1 MGENLSR
8 DDSESLV
15 KISKFYRLCARNSA
29 WNFGDAMRTV
39 YLGILPQN
47 YHGKIAARRISW
59 IERTEFWQRNFKI

>member
-15 KISKFYRLCARNSA
+15 KISKFYRLCARNCA
-29 WNFGDAMRTV
+29 GNFGDAMRTG

-47 YHGKIAARRISW
+47 YFAKRRKAPHAR
-59 IERTEFWQRNFKI
+59 QNCGA

>member
-15 KISKFYRLCARNSA
+15 KISKFCDLCARNSA

-39 YLGILPQN
+39 YLGILPQD
-47 YHGKIAARRISW
+47 HFAKRRKAPHAR
-59 IERTEFWQRNFKI
+59 QNCGAQNFLD